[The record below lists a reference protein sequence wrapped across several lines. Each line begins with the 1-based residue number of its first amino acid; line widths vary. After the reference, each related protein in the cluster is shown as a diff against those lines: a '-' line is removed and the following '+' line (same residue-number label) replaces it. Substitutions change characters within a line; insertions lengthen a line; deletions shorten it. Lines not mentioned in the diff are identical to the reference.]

1 MTWTVARA
9 RHAAR
14 QVRTAPLGAEAA
26 AVVRPRSTLGLARDR
41 APLPLLLWIAAR
53 DGLVAQ
59 LDNGGYA
66 VLQRPA
72 DKPARG
78 GGYTLRALRY
88 LDRQWPLLVFTV
100 PPFTGLLTSAVAAL
114 LDARGFAIALAIAS
128 LLWVC
133 VYLTGM
139 LITQVR
145 YVARMGVAPP
155 AGGGSDS
162 DSLAFTHWSVRLVH
176 QPDSDRIDEL
186 LQLVSE
192 RLAALIWADLR
203 ASAGDQARV
212 EPPAVTETLVIL
224 TRGITTEPAR
234 AAIAESLRAVPGY
247 PADRDVVLLAPPAVP
262 EQVPR
267 RPLAGGGFLVLYTAG
282 LAIAIAVCALFVAAT
297 ERAACAPGPCA
308 DRPSTYATA
317 LRYLSQRL
325 LFSDPSGLT
334 PATARVVVLGWLVSL
349 ASVMFVIVAVTAG
362 RQEIMRN
369 LRNHATYDQVISDV
383 IEQSRVLILV
393 VTEAE
398 RDAVIAAVHAQT
410 GQAPAVDSSGE
421 RTIYT
426 LGIVA
431 GTKIMLAQAGE
442 QGTAAAAGMLVVAG
456 ACIARTRPDYV
467 ILTGICYG
475 LRPDEGQRL
484 GHVIVARRV
493 HNIDPRKVTDDARRP
508 VIRRGVNVGCSPV
521 LLDRFQAG
529 QRTWTGSR
537 VYFGTMLSSNTLVNS
552 ERVVCELREE
562 FPDALGGEMEGSGVY
577 EAATLGTKPEWIMVK
592 AISDWGYSKTAKK
605 QPLAARNA
613 AQFVVHVISSGAL
626 RQHANRRL

>member
-26 AVVRPRSTLGLARDR
+26 AAVRPRSTLGLARDR